1 MSIIGYGYGSE
12 WHMLRY
18 LGYHR
23 KALNTAVEELTCGA
37 FVEWLDLPFNSQK
50 KFLDDEWKGLDF
62 LPDNIPAKDE
72 WKNFWPQTGN
82 VQNWDA
88 LGTLQK
94 GSEKEFLL
102 VEAKAHLGEIRSQCG
117 AKEIGGKPL
126 IVKALD
132 EAKREF
138 GVSRD
143 KDWLQPYYQ
152 YCNRLAA
159 LHFLIKHGIGARLIF
174 IYFLGDNRRN
184 ATCPKKEEEWNVE
197 LEKMYAHIGP
207 LKNSALTNRIHH
219 LFLSVRVDEYEIVD
233 RSCKLTPC
241 SHFMND

>member
-23 KALNTAVEELTCGA
+23 KALNNAVEELIGGT
-37 FVEWLDLPFNSQK
+37 VTEWIDVPFNSQK

-62 LPDNIPAKDE
+62 LPDDSPAKSE
-72 WKNFWPQTGN
+72 WKNIWPRTGN

-88 LGTLQK
+88 MGTLQK
-94 GSEKEFLL
+94 GSSKEFLL

-132 EAKREF
+132 EAKLAF
-138 GVSRD
+138 GVSQE

-152 YCNRLAA
+152 YCNRLTT
-159 LHFLIKHGIGARLIF
+159 LYFLIKHGIGARLIF
-174 IYFLGDNRRN
+174 IYFLKDKRQD
-184 ATCPKKEEEWNVE
+184 AICPEKEGEWEIE
-197 LEKMYAHIGP
+197 LKKMYDHIGP
-207 LKNSALTNRIHH
+207 LKNAELTNRIHH
-219 LFLSVRVDEYEIVD
+219 LFLPVCGR
-233 RSCKLTPC
+233 
-241 SHFMND
+241 